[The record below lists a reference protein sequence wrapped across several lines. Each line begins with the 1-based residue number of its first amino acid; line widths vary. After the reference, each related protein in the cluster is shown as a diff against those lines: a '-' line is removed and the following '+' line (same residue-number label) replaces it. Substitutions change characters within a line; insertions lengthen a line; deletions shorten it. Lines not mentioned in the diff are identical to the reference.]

1 MDYLTEL
8 IQILSY
14 ELPKNQ
20 CLPIEI
26 IKLILFKFSGLQ
38 NKNYMD
44 CFKEFKNIKFNL
56 NYLED
61 NPIKVSDK
69 FIKSFIYDKSK
80 NLNKLLLRRIFFT
93 RMKND
98 INSNIFTLKFCYGN
112 NKRYTM
118 SRKLGICKTRYKYL
132 LKPERAEKKKISLIT
147 KLLIIPSC
155 NFLTFSESF
164 LEKEI
169 TQELGLDYN
178 YICIQKLHRTDLIK
192 LYLSFE

>member
-1 MDYLTEL
+1 M
-8 IQILSY
+8 Y
-14 ELPKNQ
+14 ELPFKKS
-20 CLPIEI
+20 LPIEI
-26 IKLILFKFSGLQ
+26 INIILFRFSGLQ

-44 CFKEFKNIKFNL
+44 CFKEFKNTKFNL

-69 FIKSFIYDKSK
+69 FIKSFIYNKSK

-112 NKRYTM
+112 NRKYTI
-118 SRKLGICKTRYKYL
+118 SRKLNVCKSRRQCL
-132 LKPERAEKKKISLIT
+132 LSTSYTKGKTISLIS

-155 NFLTFSESF
+155 NYLTFSDSF

-169 TQELGLDYN
+169 TQELGLN
-178 YICIQKLHRTDLIK
+178 YDDICNLNLHRIDLIK
-192 LYLSFE
+192 LYLSFV